1 MCTRL
6 PSPTPPLP
14 IIDPYSSARF
24 TTSFSMSLSV
34 RRLMVKVK
42 VKVLSF
48 ITRFIMRLPNSRLE
62 IVTFLFSS
70 VCCSRPLYRWPGWK
84 SYPPQRVSSSSKN
97 RTKYPEGQS
106 RLCCIHRPSI
116 TKWPFWRIALVFI
129 FSVFS
134 LYHWVYC
141 SSHLSLCTCGL
152 GLKWAIWPVL
162 QAKSN
167 RIRCWDYW
175 WNTSW
180 TFIFLTLYLI

>member
-70 VCCSRPLYRWPGWK
+70 VCCSRPLYR
-84 SYPPQRVSSSSKN
+84 
-97 RTKYPEGQS
+97 
-106 RLCCIHRPSI
+106 
-116 TKWPFWRIALVFI
+116 
-129 FSVFS
+129 
-134 LYHWVYC
+134 
-141 SSHLSLCTCGL
+141 
-152 GLKWAIWPVL
+152 
-162 QAKSN
+162 
-167 RIRCWDYW
+167 
-175 WNTSW
+175 
-180 TFIFLTLYLI
+180 